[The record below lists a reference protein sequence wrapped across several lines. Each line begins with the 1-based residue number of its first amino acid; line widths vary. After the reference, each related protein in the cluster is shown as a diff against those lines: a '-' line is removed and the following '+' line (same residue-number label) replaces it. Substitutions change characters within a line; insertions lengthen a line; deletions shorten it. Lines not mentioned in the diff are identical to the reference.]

1 MIELEQC
8 HIFLLSVTFL
18 YAFGSNYV
26 GPAPCCGR
34 VDHAMRGAASVAS
47 LKFLFFSFFL
57 KAKGPMNLSS
67 QEPRSDDDT
76 GESSPND

>member
-1 MIELEQC
+1 MLGPHRAVAASTMPCGGQ
-8 HIFLLSVTFL
+8 HQWHLLS
-18 YAFGSNYV
+18 
-26 GPAPCCGR
+26 
-34 VDHAMRGAASVAS
+34 
-47 LKFLFFSFFL
+47 FFSFFL

>member
-1 MIELEQC
+1 
-8 HIFLLSVTFL
+8 
-18 YAFGSNYV
+18 
-26 GPAPCCGR
+26 
-34 VDHAMRGAASVAS
+34 MRGAASVAS

>member
-1 MIELEQC
+1 MPLDQTM
-8 HIFLLSVTFL
+8 L
-18 YAFGSNYV
+18 
-26 GPAPCCGR
+26 GPHRA
-34 VDHAMRGAASVAS
+34 VAMRGAASVDS
-47 LKFLFFSFFL
+47 LKFPFFSFFL